1 MGLQQIHFTNK
12 NLGSYC
18 HSPTG
23 GDSHKTL
30 DSPKARAVWTW
41 MLVTSNPLRSNLVG
55 NVDTEKLYPLVNVYK
70 KLWKMTIYNRSTIS
84 MGQFPV
90 HYVNVY
96 QRDGLYCGKAM
107 AQVSS
112 ILMLTMAVGMD
123 GGIDLPRSL
132 WILPFLAD
140 FLLKNYQLRFLQTS
154 YSKSFFSCHKSMIFK
169 FVQRVK
175 AHLFSGKLLF
185 SAGSH
190 FS

>member
-1 MGLQQIHFTNK
+1 MVSLYHQPIFMVT
-12 NLGSYC
+12 
-18 HSPTG
+18 TG
-23 GDSHKTL
+23 GWWVYGI
-30 DSPKARAVWTW
+30 AIWTPEVRGW
-41 MLVTSNPLRSNLVG
+41 IN
-55 NVDTEKLYPLVNVYK
+55 KLC
-70 KLWKMTIYNRSTIS
+70 IYNRSTIS